1 MKKSAIEK
9 MMDGYNVTERD
20 QDGGEEIKTIKKG
33 DKNQRRLSPIEMLM
47 NGYNEDS
54 TQRQEEV
61 EINPNDV
68 KEEDK

>member
-1 MKKSAIEK
+1 MEKSAIEK
-9 MMDGYNVTERD
+9 MMDGYNVTEKE
-20 QDGGEEIKTIKKG
+20 QDGGQELETIQKD
-33 DKNQRRLSPIEMLM
+33 DKNERRLSPIEMLM

-54 TQRQEEV
+54 TQRQKEV